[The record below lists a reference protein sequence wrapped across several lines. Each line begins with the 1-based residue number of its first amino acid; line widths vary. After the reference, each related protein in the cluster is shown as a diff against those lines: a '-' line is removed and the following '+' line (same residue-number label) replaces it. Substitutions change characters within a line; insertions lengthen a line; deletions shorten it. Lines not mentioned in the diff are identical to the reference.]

1 MFELRSRAT
10 FSESF
15 AVAYAQQENLRKQGS
30 SGGAGGQRLLLV
42 HLVHGYAGFGE

>member
-30 SGGAGGQRLLLV
+30 RGGAGQRLLLV